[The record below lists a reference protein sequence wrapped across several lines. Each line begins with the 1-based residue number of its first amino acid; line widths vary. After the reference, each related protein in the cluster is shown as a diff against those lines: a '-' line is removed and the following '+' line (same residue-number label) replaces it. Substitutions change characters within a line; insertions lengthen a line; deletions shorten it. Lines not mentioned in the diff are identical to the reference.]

1 MAHLNQ
7 IKSKLV
13 STLDELESSLEN
25 KKRETEVTK
34 LRRELE
40 EAHIQQ

>member
-13 STLDELESSLEN
+13 STLDELESSLE
-25 KKRETEVTK
+25 KEKRG
-34 LRRELE
+34 RANLE
-40 EAHIQQ
+40 M